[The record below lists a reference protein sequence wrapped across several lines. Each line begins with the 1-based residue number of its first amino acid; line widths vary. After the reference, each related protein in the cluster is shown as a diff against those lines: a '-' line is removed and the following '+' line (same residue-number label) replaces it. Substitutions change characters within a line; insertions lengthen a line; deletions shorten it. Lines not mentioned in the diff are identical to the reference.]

1 MSPCMVLREPGHL
14 APAEYPVPQLGPD
27 DGLLEIEMAGVC
39 HTDLELFRGSTPAA
53 WPIIPG
59 HELVGRIATV
69 GERAAARWDVKT
81 GDRVAVESIVR
92 CGFCPEC
99 IRGRYKHCRDI
110 KVYGT
115 YTSCAQPPHLWGAF
129 SQYTYLAP
137 GAVVHKIPDTLSPEL
152 ATLLCVAV
160 ANGLG
165 WTVTYGGAGIG
176 DIVVVQGVGPIGLSA
191 IAASREAGAAM
202 VVATGRS
209 HDVGRL
215 ALALQFGAD
224 ATVDVDQENARAA
237 LLEATG
243 GELADVVLD
252 TTGSPTAIV
261 TSTTLVRPTGTVV
274 NAGLTGWDTSTAL
287 QLDTLMRPEIRLQHV
302 FSYDYDA
309 VRRAMSVIGSG
320 RYPFEKLITHRFP
333 ISEAAEAIRVVS
345 RENGDPSAIKVVLI
359 PDRGSRS

>member
-1 MSPCMVLREPGHL
+1 
-14 APAEYPVPQLGPD
+14 
-27 DGLLEIEMAGVC
+27 
-39 HTDLELFRGSTPAA
+39 
-53 WPIIPG
+53 
-59 HELVGRIATV
+59 
-69 GERAAARWDVKT
+69 
-81 GDRVAVESIVR
+81 
-92 CGFCPEC
+92 
-99 IRGRYKHCRDI
+99 
-110 KVYGT
+110 
-115 YTSCAQPPHLWGAF
+115 
-129 SQYTYLAP
+129 
-137 GAVVHKIPDTLSPEL
+137 
-152 ATLLCVAV
+152 
-160 ANGLG
+160 
-165 WTVTYGGAGIG
+165 
-176 DIVVVQGVGPIGLSA
+176 VQGVGPIGLSA